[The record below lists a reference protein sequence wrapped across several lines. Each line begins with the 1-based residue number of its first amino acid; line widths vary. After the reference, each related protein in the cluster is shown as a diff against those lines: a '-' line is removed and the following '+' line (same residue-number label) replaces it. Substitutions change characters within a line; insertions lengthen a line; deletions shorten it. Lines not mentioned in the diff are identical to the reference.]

1 MRLEAKESSRIRRN
15 GRKRP
20 CGCSIPTEKFQRT
33 KTVIKRD
40 SICQSNLLPSLATF
54 SALHKFQARKNAQAS
69 YAPEAPLNP
78 TMAGQLGRLNAPNG
92 TLHKFIAKE
101 VGFYFILRF
110 DDEFR
115 LQ

>member
-40 SICQSNLLPSLATF
+40 SICQSKLLAIF
-54 SALHKFQARKNAQAS
+54 STSHKFQARKNAQAS

-101 VGFYFILRF
+101 VDFYFILRF